1 MEAINTL
8 TPSQAAVAGGA
19 AGALVGM
26 TVAFV
31 VVFYIVTVIATWK
44 IFKKAGEPGWK
55 CLIPIYNYYIMYKIV
70 GMKNWFWWSI
80 IVSFCTSLTCAL
92 NGFNPNAMTEAQLA
106 SYNYAANPA
115 VIIALIILCVVEIY
129 IAIVYAYRTSKVF
142 GHGIGYTIGLLFLS
156 NIFLLILGF
165 GKSKYDKKALKK

>member
-1 MEAINTL
+1 MDINNL
-8 TPSQAAVAGGA
+8 TPAEAAFAGGIF
-19 AGALVGM
+19 AGTFLLAGIC
-26 TVAFV
+26 AII
-31 VVFYIVTVIATWK
+31 FYILLIVAWWK
-44 IFKKAGEPGWK
+44 IFEKAGEKGWK
-55 CLIPIYNYYIMYKIV
+55 AIIPIYNIYIMFKIV
-70 GMKNWFWWSI
+70 NMKNWFWWSI